1 MKKTVL
7 IILAILVPV
16 AVLFFVGYWIITE
29 DLAKKTASESPTP
42 TPAISGEM
50 KTYENNEF
58 KFSFQYP
65 LIYVNY
71 DAQLSGA
78 VGELFNIAFRD
89 PARETERKVNDCV
102 INESFNWANSTPKQ
116 AECTQYLAELTQPEK
131 DKVLQSTTGLLHS
144 KSIIVQVFDDSGE
157 LDVKTWLINRYELA
171 QTELQDY
178 APGKQITMAG
188 ETGYFSNIG
197 CCADYVVTYTVKH
210 GDKIYILGTNYEL
223 GDTGSGA
230 TEDNTLLQEVAKTFE
245 FVR

>member
-7 IILAILVPV
+7 MIFAILVPV

-29 DLAKKTASESPTP
+29 DLAKKTASESSTS
-42 TPAISGEM
+42 TPALTQDLR
-50 KTYENNEF
+50 TYQNSEF

-65 LIYVNY
+65 STYVNY
-71 DAQLSGA
+71 DAQMSG
-78 VGELFNIAFRD
+78 VENQLFNVAFRD
-89 PARETERKVNDCV
+89 PAREREIKVEECVTNEKYGWGNVSITEG
-102 INESFNWANSTPKQ
+102 S
-116 AECTQYLAELTQPEK
+116 CTQYLTGVTQEQK
-131 DKVLQSTTGLLHS
+131 DKILNRTTGLLHS
-144 KSIIVQVFDDSGE
+144 KSVIVQVFDDSAGT
-157 LDVKTWLINRYELA
+157 DVKTWLIDRYKLP

-197 CCADYVVTYTVKH
+197 CCADYFVAYVIKY
-210 GDKIYILGTNYEL
+210 GDKIYSLGTNYEL

-245 FVR
+245 FVK